1 MRIIAQNVTQA
12 SVKID
17 DKLYSEIGP
26 GYLILVSFTNGDNEE
41 ICDKIA
47 KKLINLRVFP
57 DETGKTN
64 LSIKDIGG
72 SILSVS
78 QFTLYAD
85 IKNGNRP
92 SFINNCLNPK
102 QATLLYDYFN
112 DLLKTYG
119 LVIKTGVF
127 GADMKVSLINDGPFT
142 TILDSEELFK

>member
-41 ICDKIA
+41 ICDKMS

-92 SFINNCLNPK
+92 SFINN
-102 QATLLYDYFN
+102 
-112 DLLKTYG
+112 
-119 LVIKTGVF
+119 
-127 GADMKVSLINDGPFT
+127 
-142 TILDSEELFK
+142 